1 MTDSNFY
8 LGRAYDPIKQTI
20 TDREVRYDPSDLTTH
35 AVVTGMTGSG
45 KTGLCIALLEEA
57 ALKGIPAIIIDPKG
71 DLTNLLLHFPDLA
84 PQDFQPWIDADLARR
99 TKKSQEQVSAEAAE
113 AWRKGLSE
121 WNISQDTLLALKN
134 AAQFAIFT
142 PGSSAGI
149 PVSVLSSL
157 AVPDLPWEENREIL
171 RERISGTVTA
181 LLGLV
186 GYEDIDPIRSR
197 EHILLSSIFEDAW
210 SKGKDV
216 ELQEL
221 ILKTQSPPIDKL
233 GAFPVDSFFPAKDRM
248 ELAMVLNNILASPGF
263 ETWRE
268 GQPLDVAAMLYT
280 RDGHPR
286 HSIFYLAHLSD
297 PERMFFVTLL
307 LSAVETW
314 MRMQKG
320 ATSLRALLYMDE
332 IFGYLPPQRNPSS
345 KPLMLRMLKQA
356 RAFGLGLLLATQNPV
371 DVDYKALSN
380 AGTWFIGKL
389 QTEQDKNR
397 LLDGL
402 ESAAGGIPRSVFDK
416 LISTLGKRVFV
427 LHNIHAKAPELFHT
441 RWTMNFLA
449 GPLTRTQIPELN
461 KLANAEASAQTQGR
475 SVVATRQ
482 GAPVISSMDSPES
495 DSTSPAFI
503 MSPPAEGSRLSSPIN
518 RQSEFVNRKSEN
530 EGSQTKPP
538 LPVGIKE
545 YFLPQKYSLP
555 AAFRAAQKTM
565 PGDAMIESV
574 VYHPTLVASA
584 KIRVLDRKLG
594 VDSEFT
600 RAALVTTLEKRGSV
614 RWEDYESSR
623 DGLENIETTPA
634 PGARF
639 GSIDAPLNDSRLMG
653 AIQKDF
659 ADWVLRNS
667 SVQARANPTLKV
679 FAGPDVS
686 QADFMRACADAAREM
701 RDKEM
706 AKQTSQID
714 RQLKTLEDKLAREER
729 ELREDE
735 AELSN
740 RKLEEA
746 GTHIENITGL
756 FGGRRKASR
765 LSSSLTK
772 RRMTEQAKADVEESI
787 EAIALYK
794 QQIAEFQRR
803 REEVIA
809 ELNDKWGSVVNES
822 TEITVN
828 PKKTD
833 IFVDIFGVAWMPYY
847 NVSVGG
853 ALIELP
859 AFGVG

>member
-8 LGRAYDPIKQTI
+8 LGRAYDLKTQSTTQIPAT
-20 TDREVRYDPSDLTTH
+20 YDPSDLTTH

-45 KTGLCIALLEEA
+45 KTGLCIGLLEEA

-71 DLTNLLLHFPDLA
+71 DLTNLILHFPDLA

-99 TKKSQEQVSAEAAE
+99 TKKTQEQVAAEAAE
-113 AWRKGLSE
+113 AWRQGLHE
-121 WNISQDTLLALKN
+121 WNISQDTILALKN
-134 AAQFAIFT
+134 AAQFAVFT
-142 PGSSAGI
+142 PGSSSGI

-157 AVPDLPWEENREIL
+157 AAPDLPWQENREIL
-171 RERISGTVTA
+171 RERISSTATA

-186 GYEDIDPIRSR
+186 GYEDVDPVRSR
-197 EHILLSSIFEDAW
+197 EHILLSNIFENAW
-210 SKGKDV
+210 SQGKDV
-216 ELQEL
+216 ELTEL
-221 ILKTQSPPIDKL
+221 ILQTQTPPFDKL
-233 GAFPVDSFFPAKDRM
+233 GAFPLDSFFPAKDRM
-248 ELAMVLNNILASPGF
+248 ELAMVLNNILASPAF

-268 GQPLDVAAMLYT
+268 GQPLDIASMLYT
-280 RDGHPR
+280 KEGHPR

-297 PERMFFVTLL
+297 TERMFFVTLL

-320 ATSLRALLYMDE
+320 SSSLRALLYMDE

-402 ESAAGGIPRSVFDK
+402 ESAAGGVPRADFDK
-416 LISTLGKRVFV
+416 LISSLGKRVFV
-427 LHNIHAKAPELFHT
+427 LHNVHARQPQVFQT

-449 GPLTRTQIPELN
+449 GPLTRTQIPDLN
-461 KLANAEASAQTQGR
+461 RLANAEASLQTPGR
-475 SVVATRQ
+475 L
-482 GAPVISSMDSPES
+482 APVSQAVSSAES
-495 DSTSPAFI
+495 VSAAFIAPPTESRRQTGGAVSSQSTSTA
-503 MSPPAEGSRLSSPIN
+503 
-518 RQSEFVNRKSEN
+518 
-530 EGSQTKPP
+530 GSQTKPP
-538 LPVGIKE
+538 LPVGIRE

-574 VYHPTLVASA
+574 VYRPTLVASA

-614 RWEDYESSR
+614 RWEEHESN
-623 DGLENIETTPA
+623 GHALESIETSPV

-639 GSIDAPLNDSRLMG
+639 STIDSPLNDSKLMT

-659 ADWVLRNS
+659 TDWVLRNS

-686 QADFMRACADAAREM
+686 QADFMRACAEAAREM
-701 RDKEM
+701 RDKEIS
-706 AKQTSQID
+706 KQTAQID

-740 RKLEEA
+740 RKIEEA
-746 GTHIENITGL
+746 GTHLENITGL

-772 RRMTEQAKADVEESI
+772 RRMTEQAKSDVEESV

-794 QQIAEFQRR
+794 QQIVEFSKR

-809 ELNDKWGSVVNES
+809 ELNDKWGTAVNES

-833 IFVDIFGVAWMPYY
+833 IFVDLFGVAWMPYY

-853 ALIELP
+853 TILELP
-859 AFGVG
+859 AFGVE

>member
-8 LGRAYDPIKQTI
+8 LGRAYDPIKQTV
-20 TDREVRYDPSDLTTH
+20 TAQQATYDPADLTTH

-45 KTGLCIALLEEA
+45 KTGLCIGLLEEA

-84 PQDFQPWIDADLARR
+84 PQDFQPWIDSDLARR
-99 TKKSQEQVSAEAAE
+99 AGKTSEQVATETAST
-113 AWRKGLSE
+113 WRKGLSDWGITSE
-121 WNISQDTLLALKN
+121 RVLALKN
-134 AAQFAIFT
+134 AAQFAIYT
-142 PGSSAGI
+142 PGSDAGI
-149 PVSVLSSL
+149 PVSVLSTL
-157 AVPDLPWEENREIL
+157 AVPNLPWKENREIL
-171 RERISGTVTA
+171 RERITSTVTA

-186 GYEDIDPIRSR
+186 GYDDIDPIRSR
-197 EHILLSSIFEDAW
+197 EHILLANIFENAW
-210 SKGKDV
+210 SQGKDV
-216 ELQEL
+216 ELNEL
-221 ILKTQSPPIDKL
+221 ILQTQTPPFDKL

-248 ELAMVLNNILASPGF
+248 DLAMVLNNILASPTF

-268 GQPLDVAAMLYT
+268 GQPLDIASMLYT
-280 RDGHPR
+280 ADGRPR

-297 PERMFFVTLL
+297 AERMFFVTLL

-345 KPLMLRMLKQA
+345 KQPLLRMLKQA

-402 ESAAGGIPRSVFDK
+402 ESAVSGASRGLFDK

-427 LHNIHAKAPELFHT
+427 LHNIHAKQPELFMT

-449 GPLTRTQIPELN
+449 GPLTRTQIPDLN
-461 KLANAEASAQTQGR
+461 KLANADVALQTQPKPAQSAQTFSSSESDAAPSSFNALFSNGGQQAVSGQS
-475 SVVATRQ
+475 SVV
-482 GAPVISSMDSPES
+482 
-495 DSTSPAFI
+495 
-503 MSPPAEGSRLSSPIN
+503 N
-518 RQSEFVNRKSEN
+518 RQSAIGNRKSEI
-530 EGSQTKPP
+530 GASQTKPS

-545 YFLPQKYSLP
+545 YFLPQNYSLP
-555 AAFRAAQKTM
+555 EAYKAAQKTM
-565 PGDAMIESV
+565 PAEAMIESV

-584 KIRVLDRKLG
+584 QVRVIDRKLG
-594 VDSEFT
+594 VESEVI
-600 RAALVTTLEKRGSV
+600 RAALVATLEKRGSV
-614 RWEDYESSR
+614 RWDDFAYSG
-623 DGLENIETTPA
+623 DALENVEASPV
-634 PGARF
+634 PSARF
-639 GSIDAPLNDSRLMG
+639 GTVDSPLNDSKLMT
-653 AIQKDF
+653 ALQKDF

-667 SVQARANPTLKV
+667 SVKARANTTLKV

-686 QADFMRACADAAREM
+686 RAEFMKACADAASDA
-701 RDKEM
+701 RDKEI
-706 AKQTSQID
+706 AKQSGTLD

-735 AELSN
+735 AELSH
-740 RKLEEA
+740 RKVEEA
-746 GTHIENITGL
+746 GTHIENVTGL
-756 FGGRRKASR
+756 FGGKRSVRR

-772 RRMTEQAKADVEESI
+772 RRQTEQAKADVEESVD
-787 EAIALYK
+787 AIALYK
-794 QQIAEFQRR
+794 QQIAELEKRR
-803 REEVIA
+803 ADLTA
-809 ELNDKWGSVVNES
+809 EINSKWGDVVNDS

-833 IFVDIFGVAWMPYY
+833 VFVNLFGVAWMPYY
-847 NVSVGG
+847 NVQAGG
-853 ALIELP
+853 AVIELP
-859 AFGVG
+859 AFGVQ